1 MHAFPSVAIWSKL
14 TQVTC
19 CSLFSG
25 KWKSVLTSAAQFFT
39 GLASADLAAQANL
52 MGCPVEEQHCYDLV
66 LYVNCTIWPCAAGG
80 RCDCHWT
87 YYDPNNPDSGGYCE
101 DNDPGNSES
110 ICPTKEV
117 RRHTWHHLPIL
128 SATFIHV
135 SMHSHTVNAF
145 TGDADDGRYP
155 T

>member
-1 MHAFPSVAIWSKL
+1 M
-14 TQVTC
+14 
-19 CSLFSG
+19 
-25 KWKSVLTSAAQFFT
+25 LTSAAQFFT

-66 LYVNCTIWPCAAGG
+66 LSVNCTIWPCAAGG

-110 ICPTKEV
+110 ICPTEEV
-117 RRHTWHHLPIL
+117 RWWHHLPIL
-128 SATFIHV
+128 SATSIRV
-135 SMHSHTVNAF
+135 SRHSHIVNAF
-145 TGDADDGRYP
+145 TGDANDGRYS